1 MSIRD
6 ESYEKGM
13 DILRQIRGEQGID
26 QVQRFQSIH
35 PAFEEMMMSFG
46 YGEVWSR
53 TELDHKQRAL
63 ITLSS
68 LVTQGIPEALR
79 FHVHTA
85 IHVGVTPKEIL
96 ELVLH
101 CAAYA
106 GFPKSVAA
114 FPVILEVF
122 EEIGVEVD
130 W

>member
-1 MSIRD
+1 MSMRD
-6 ESYEKGM
+6 ERYDKGM
-13 DILRQIRGEQGID
+13 EILRQIRGEQGIEM
-26 QVQRFQSIH
+26 VQRFKDIH
-35 PAFEEMMMSFG
+35 PEFENMMMSFG
-46 YGEVWSR
+46 YGDVWSR

-68 LVTQGIPEALR
+68 IVTQGIPEALR

-85 IHVGVTPKEIL
+85 LHVGVTPKEIL

-106 GFPKSVAA
+106 GFPKAVAA
-114 FPVILEVF
+114 FPVILEIF
-122 EEIGVEVD
+122 EEAGVKAE